1 MDYMTVEEY
10 LVKRKSPDWK
20 FNTIIDRES
29 FQHVNKIHPLK
40 QKLVR
45 DIVQAARNDEA
56 VKRIIVFGS
65 STRYDCDIASDL
77 DLCIDW
83 KYDCYDEEGVLCKC
97 QYKNAL
103 CRVGEDNAYLD
114 VVCFEAQQANEFLI
128 KAILLEHGIAYNKT
142 HDI

>member
-1 MDYMTVEEY
+1 MKVDYMTVEEY

-45 DIVQAARNDEA
+45 DIVQAARVDEA

-65 STRYDCDIASDL
+65 SIRYDCDITSDL

-83 KYDCYDEEGVLCKC
+83 KYDCYDEEGVLKPFTRNMR
-97 QYKNAL
+97 KNISYISK
-103 CRVGEDNAYLD
+103 GNADVVDFEYLD
-114 VVCFEAQQANEFLI
+114 GTLI
-128 KAILLEHGIAYNKT
+128 KEAVNKGVVVYEHNV
-142 HDI
+142 